1 MTGKRTATLIAELL
15 VWWFSLSVLWLVLIS
30 TVDALEVLAGA
41 VCALLAAVLAAVLAV
56 AARRAVTG
64 R

>member
-1 MTGKRTATLIAELL
+1 MAALSAELL

-30 TVDALEVLAGA
+30 TVDALDVLAGA
-41 VCALLAAVLAAVLAV
+41 VCALLAAVLAV
-56 AARRAVTG
+56 ATRRAVTG

>member
-41 VCALLAAVLAAVLAV
+41 VCALLAAVLAV

>member
-1 MTGKRTATLIAELL
+1 MTGKRTAALIAELL
-15 VWWFSLSVLWLVLIS
+15 VRWFSLSALWLVLIS

-41 VCALLAAVLAAVLAV
+41 ARALLVAVLAV
-56 AARRAVTG
+56 AARRAVTD